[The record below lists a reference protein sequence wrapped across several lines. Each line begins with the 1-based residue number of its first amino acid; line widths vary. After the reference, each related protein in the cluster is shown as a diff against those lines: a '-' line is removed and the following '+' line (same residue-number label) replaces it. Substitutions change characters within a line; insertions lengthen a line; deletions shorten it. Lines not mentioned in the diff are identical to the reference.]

1 MEESEKKGNL
11 DPSLSRRLYQAL
23 TAGKEELFQVIE
35 DPSMEVLQ
43 SALKNPVFNENH
55 LLVMLKRRD
64 LSEDLLKAVYRV
76 QMVAENHELKVAL
89 VHNPHTPAH
98 VTMALLPHLHLFEL
112 VNICYLP
119 GVAQDQKIAAER
131 AIIQRL
137 PTTPLGNKITLAR
150 RSTSAVAEALVRE
163 GDPRFMDACLDN
175 PHLKE
180 SAIYQFLNSPN
191 STAEGISIVARHP
204 RWKGRINL
212 QLAILKNPKTPSV
225 WFTLFLPH
233 LRVSDINGILASR
246 RINHSQ
252 KMLLQ
257 EELRRR
263 GL

>member
-1 MEESEKKGNL
+1 MEENGKKGNL

-23 TAGKEELFQVIE
+23 TAGKDELFQVME
-35 DPSMEVLQ
+35 DLSTEVLET
-43 SALKNPVFNENH
+43 AMKNPVFDENH
-55 LLVMLKRRD
+55 LLVLLKRRD
-64 LSEDLLKAVYRV
+64 LSEELLRAVYRLP
-76 QMVAENHELKVAL
+76 MVGENRKLKLAIVR
-89 VHNPHTPAH
+89 NPSTPAH

-112 VNICYLP
+112 LDICYLP

-137 PTTPLGNKITLAR
+137 PTTPLGNKVTLAR
-150 RSTSAVAEALVRE
+150 RCTSAVAEALIRE
-163 GDPRFMDACLDN
+163 GDPGFMDACLDN

-180 SAIYQFLNSPN
+180 SAIFQFLNGPS
-191 STAEGISIVARHP
+191 SSAEGISIVARHR

-233 LRVSDINGILASR
+233 LKVADINGILASR
-246 RINHSQ
+246 RITHSQ
-252 KMLLQ
+252 KLLLK
-257 EELRRR
+257 EELQRR